1 MQNINLSLLFEALF
15 IPLIIILVGGFAKK
29 LARGRGWERKDFFF
43 GIELSLS
50 SISGGL
56 TVLFDSSINANQA
69 QNTGL
74 FIAICFGF
82 FIYVL
87 SLHQEYE
94 NRTPPKPR
102 KEYIWLTGFANLIG
116 IGLMA
121 LLVFWIE
128 K

>member
-1 MQNINLSLLFEALF
+1 MGNINFNLLFEALL
-15 IPLIIILVGGFAKK
+15 IPFIIILVGGIAKK
-29 LARGRGWERKDFFF
+29 LARGTGWERKDFFF

-56 TVLFDSSINANQA
+56 TVLFDSSINANKA

-87 SLHQEYE
+87 SLHQEHE
-94 NRTPPKPR
+94 GTTPQR
-102 KEYIWLTGFANLIG
+102 EYGWLTFFANLIG
-116 IGLMA
+116 IGLMT